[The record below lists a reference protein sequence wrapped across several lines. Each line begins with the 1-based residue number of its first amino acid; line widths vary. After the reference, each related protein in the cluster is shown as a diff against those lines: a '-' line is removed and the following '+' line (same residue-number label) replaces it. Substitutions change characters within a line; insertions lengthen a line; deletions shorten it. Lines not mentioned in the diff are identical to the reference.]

1 MRRKRVN
8 KLIDTNAIKEEYVD
22 QVTAAKML
30 DVSQA
35 RISQLCTQG
44 RFDGATKIGWSW
56 IIPKESV
63 KNFKPLPRGPK
74 AQSSISEEDQ
84 KFLANKINE
93 ADNLKEDDKH
103 DEQ

>member
-1 MRRKRVN
+1 MHRKRV
-8 KLIDTNAIKEEYVD
+8 KRLIDTNAIKKEYVD

-56 IIPKESV
+56 IIPKKSV
-63 KNFKPLPRGPK
+63 ENFKPLPRGPK
-74 AQSSISEEDQ
+74 PQTSTKGEDQ

-93 ADNLKEDDKH
+93 ANNLKEDDTY